1 MIKFNQNAWLE
12 PYIDMSTVLKKT
24 KNDFEKDLFK
34 LMKNAVFEKT
44 MENVKKYRD
53 IKLVTTERKKKKLF
67 GVRTKLSYYKVFH
80 RKSISKINEKN

>member
-1 MIKFNQNAWLE
+1 
-12 PYIDMSTVLKKT
+12 MSTVLKKT